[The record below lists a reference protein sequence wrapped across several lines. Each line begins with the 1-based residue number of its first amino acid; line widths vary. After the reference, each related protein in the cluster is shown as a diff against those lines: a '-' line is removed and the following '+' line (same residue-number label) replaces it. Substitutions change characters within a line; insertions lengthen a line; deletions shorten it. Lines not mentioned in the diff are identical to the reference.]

1 MATLGASTVRRYGVI
16 DAGFKWI
23 VSETDGVPAG
33 KLYRLGDDETDLAA
47 ANPQAAARLRERLAD
62 LRGKLDRSTAE
73 RRPDLSDDDRE
84 KLRALGYIDD

>member
-1 MATLGASTVRRYGVI
+1 MATLGASRVRRYGLV

-23 VSETDGVPAG
+23 ISEIDDVPAG
-33 KLYRLGDDETDLAA
+33 KLYRLGDDGADLAA
-47 ANPQAAARLRERLAD
+47 SNPKMAARMQERLVAV
-62 LRGKLDRSTAE
+62 RGKLDRSTAE